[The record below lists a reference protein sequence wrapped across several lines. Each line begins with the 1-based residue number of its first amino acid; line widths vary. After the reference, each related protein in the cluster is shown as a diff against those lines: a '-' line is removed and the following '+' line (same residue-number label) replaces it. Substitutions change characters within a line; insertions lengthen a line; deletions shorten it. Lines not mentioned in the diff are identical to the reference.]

1 MSIHPA
7 ERREE
12 RLRNLAH
19 ILNKDISDKELTMGQ
34 LLLEFYRQA
43 ALAQGYAQDDNISG
57 AEGHKLVAEA
67 IHDILK
73 TLEAK
78 RREAVDI
85 TPSGTKLKVDANA

>member
-1 MSIHPA
+1 
-7 ERREE
+7 
-12 RLRNLAH
+12 
-19 ILNKDISDKELTMGQ
+19 
-34 LLLEFYRQA
+34 
-43 ALAQGYAQDDNISG
+43 
-57 AEGHKLVAEA
+57 VAEA